1 MSAFYGSVTNK
12 IDAKGRISVPAR
24 FRAVIG
30 DDAFQGVWCFASFVA
45 EAIEGYT
52 AQGMEKYA
60 EQIRKL
66 DKYSVD
72 RESFE
77 HSVLGSVHDLSF
89 DSEGR
94 ILLPEQLLRHAHL
107 LGAERATFVGLGDHF
122 EIWEPQAYD
131 EKVMKARAIAA
142 ERRLMLD
149 APRGGTPPQGGAR

>member
-24 FRAVIG
+24 FRAVVE

-45 EAIEGYT
+45 DTIEGYT
-52 AQGMEKYA
+52 AAGMEKYA

-66 DKYSVD
+66 DKYSLE

-77 HSVLGSVHDLSF
+77 HSVLGSVHELAF

-94 ILLPEQLLRHAHL
+94 ILLPDQLLKHARL
-107 LGAERATFVGLGDHF
+107 VGSATFVGLGDHF
-122 EIWEPQAYD
+122 EIWDPQAY
-131 EKVMKARAIAA
+131 EERVTKARAIAA

>member
-1 MSAFYGSVTNK
+1 MSAFYGCITNK

-24 FRAVIG
+24 FRTVVG

-45 EAIEGYT
+45 DSIEGYT
-52 AQGMEKYA
+52 ALGMERYA

-66 DKYSVD
+66 DKYSIE

-77 HSVLGSVHDLSF
+77 HSVLGSVAELAF

-94 ILLPEQLLRHAHL
+94 IVLPEQLLRHAKL
-107 LGAERATFVGLGDHF
+107 SVAATFVGLGDHF
-122 EIWEPQAYD
+122 EIWEPQAY
-131 EKVMKARAIAA
+131 EERVMKARAIAA

-149 APRGGTPPQGGAR
+149 APRGGGTPPQGGA